1 MKEQK
6 TPIPTGPVEL
16 DLFADEVT
24 AAPAVEPQG
33 AAAETSVAVDAPA
46 EQASSA
52 GEEAPASAD
61 AASASES
68 AGPAPTGKPRKKK
81 KKKKHAPE
89 PQKAKGFF
97 EQINDFVNEDEDQP
111 ININIR
117 GLLGGD
123 GLPNFFRRNWVFI
136 SIIVFFTCCYVTC
149 RYMMQSAVLEHDKL
163 TKQLVDRK
171 YKNLT
176 LDCELLEHTLG
187 SHVEKSLRDST
198 IHTPTEQSF
207 VLKAEEE

>member
-1 MKEQK
+1 MKEQE

-16 DLFADEVT
+16 DLFADETT

-33 AAAETSVAVDAPA
+33 TAAETDVPPAAPA
-46 EQASSA
+46 EPTPSA
-52 GEEAPASAD
+52 DAEASAD
-61 AASASES
+61 AAATTES
-68 AGPAPTGKPRKKK
+68 TVRADKPRKKK
-81 KKKKHAPE
+81 KKKKRPQE
-89 PQKAKGFF
+89 PQKSKGFF

-136 SIIVFFTCCYVTC
+136 SVIVFFTCCYVTC

-207 VLKAEEE
+207 VLKTEE